1 MGEILDWY
9 VDSIRDIDFQ
19 FAWVGVGIIHAV
31 LSMITL
37 LFLFTLATMIYRA
50 RPNSPENRFMS
61 LMLFVEGIKTIV
73 TWYAIY
79 PFGPET
85 LPYVQYWRVVYY
97 TMCLLSILMY
107 LSLSSFYPVKF
118 LKFMSNDKIKNNLF
132 WALPTLAIAIISLVV
147 ISAGGVHETFAG
159 SLHIDCPEGSG
170 EGDAIVT
177 ASYGE
182 NDYQG
187 NCLEQYAPY
196 DFITVEQSDLGR
208 LLLMMPVITA
218 FIALGFMR
226 NAQKRLEEDVE
237 DEESKQKS
245 TEARALVVGF
255 GGKTFFQGSMLFFM
269 IYLTAVYGQ
278 FNSADLLEVEMNNRM
293 KFYFYGLY
301 GFLFSALFAGL
312 FEGTM
317 FTYAILK
324 NDVLGIDEKL
334 RKTFSTAIFATFGA
348 ILFVIA
354 SELVES
360 MLGGS
365 GWVGGVA
372 VGAPLVVLRKPIYSV
387 INNFSNR
394 LMPESFTAAERTYLE
409 AYQIACEDGAVT
421 TEARK
426 FLSLQAK
433 TLNLDEKRVEYL
445 ELWYDEKLV
454 EEE

>member
-147 ISAGGVHETFAG
+147 FSAGGVHETFAG

-182 NDYQG
+182 NDYKG
-187 NCLEQYAPY
+187 NCLKQYAPY

-269 IYLTAVYGQ
+269 I
-278 FNSADLLEVEMNNRM
+278 
-293 KFYFYGLY
+293 
-301 GFLFSALFAGL
+301 
-312 FEGTM
+312 
-317 FTYAILK
+317 
-324 NDVLGIDEKL
+324 
-334 RKTFSTAIFATFGA
+334 
-348 ILFVIA
+348 
-354 SELVES
+354 
-360 MLGGS
+360 
-365 GWVGGVA
+365 
-372 VGAPLVVLRKPIYSV
+372 
-387 INNFSNR
+387 
-394 LMPESFTAAERTYLE
+394 
-409 AYQIACEDGAVT
+409 
-421 TEARK
+421 
-426 FLSLQAK
+426 
-433 TLNLDEKRVEYL
+433 
-445 ELWYDEKLV
+445 
-454 EEE
+454 